1 MSGISAQTKSTPDE
15 IATWCTCQH
24 SPQNGNN
31 LNFLT
36 WHRMYLYYFEKV
48 LQAAAGKP
56 GLRLP
61 YWDYETDGHM
71 PPAYRDPTYIKN
83 GVTVP
88 NPLYIANRKSQL
100 NAGTGALTAAVV
112 STSGAMPATSYA
124 PFNQALEQTPHG
136 AVHCATGVASCPSG
150 YMGYVP
156 TAGNDPIFYS
166 HHANIDR
173 LYECWLKVNPAQRLP
188 TGATLNAT
196 FNFIDGAGNLVN
208 RKAGDMLTTQ
218 QLGYGYTN
226 GGGCP
231 IAIGPIR
238 PPILWQAVPWKV
250 FPLAGP
256 TRLGRGTTVVPLRLP
271 AAELR
276 TQFFSAAP
284 RSATPARQATLVI
297 DEFTAD
303 EAPGAMYEV
312 ILEGANGKR
321 VSVGVINSFNETA
334 PQHEDMSANVV
345 RATGRRFEATAAL
358 QALGAGAADARL
370 VLQPTSGVTGVA
382 LDPGT
387 VNVRATARFS
397 AARLELR

>member
-1 MSGISAQTKSTPDE
+1 
-15 IATWCTCQH
+15 
-24 SPQNGNN
+24 
-31 LNFLT
+31 
-36 WHRMYLYYFEKV
+36 MYLYYFEKV
-48 LQAAAGKP
+48 LQAAAGDPK
-56 GLRLP
+56 LRLP
-61 YWDYETDGHM
+61 YWDYETDGHL
-71 PPAYRDPTYIKN
+71 PQAYRDPTYVKN
-83 GVTVP
+83 GVTVE
-88 NPLYIANRKSQL
+88 NPLYVTNRKSQL
-100 NAGTGALTAAVV
+100 NAGTGTLIAAVV
-112 STSGAMPATSYA
+112 STAGAMPATSYS

-173 LYECWLKVNPAQRLP
+173 LYECWLKVNQAQRLP

-218 QLGYGYTN
+218 QLGYGYTK

-231 IAIGPIR
+231 IVIGPIK
-238 PPILWQAVPWKV
+238 PPILWREVPWKV

-256 TRLGRGTTVVPLRLP
+256 TRLGRDVTIVPLRLP

-284 RSATPARQATLVI
+284 RSAAPARQATLVL
-297 DEFTAD
+297 DDFTAD
-303 EAPGAMYEV
+303 EALGAMYEV
-312 ILEGANGKR
+312 ILEGAGGKR

-334 PQHEDMSANVV
+334 PQHDDMAANVV
-345 RATGRRFEATAAL
+345 RATGRRFDATAAL
-358 QALGAGAADARL
+358 QALGAGAGEARL
-370 VLQPTSGVTGVA
+370 VLQPTSGVTGVTPE
-382 LDPGT
+382 PGT